1 MMDDVREQLKE
12 LKVEDFIWII
22 FIFVSIMA
30 IVSDKYEKD
39 WVVSKKTSSYKTYKG
54 INIFLLGISFL
65 VYLYFVLLSYKKY
78 KSSLKNKKVS
88 ELFFSKINL
97 FAASLFLIGGLLNIF
112 IEVNSND
119 FDGNLFL

>member
-65 VYLYFVLLSYKKY
+65 VYLYFVLLS
-78 KSSLKNKKVS
+78 
-88 ELFFSKINL
+88 
-97 FAASLFLIGGLLNIF
+97 
-112 IEVNSND
+112 
-119 FDGNLFL
+119 